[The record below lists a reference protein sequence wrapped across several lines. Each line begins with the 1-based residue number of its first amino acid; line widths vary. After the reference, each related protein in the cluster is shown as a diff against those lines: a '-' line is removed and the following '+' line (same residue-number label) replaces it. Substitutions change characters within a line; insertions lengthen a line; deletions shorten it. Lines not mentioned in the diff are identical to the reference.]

1 MFSKACEY
9 SIMAASFLATRQ
21 NGHKRARLPEIA
33 KAIGSPEAFTAKI
46 LQQLVKKKIF
56 WSIKGP
62 NGGFELA
69 KDAGEISLY
78 QIVLAIDGEDLFN
91 SCALGFK
98 NCSGSHP
105 CPVHH
110 KFKAV
115 RDHLAGTL
123 HTTTLA
129 EIAKGIKDG
138 KSFLQSIEP

>member
-9 SIMAASFLATRQ
+9 SIMAASFLALRQ
-21 NGHKRARLPEIA
+21 RENKRTRLPEIA
-33 KAIGSPEAFTAKI
+33 KAIESPEAFTAKI

-69 KDAGEISLY
+69 RDAKEISLY
-78 QIVLAIDGEDLFN
+78 EIVVAIDGEDLFT

-98 NCSGSHP
+98 NCSGTHP

-115 RDHLAGTL
+115 RDHLSGIL
-123 HTTTLA
+123 HTTNL
-129 EIAKGIKDG
+129 EELGEGIKDG
-138 KSFLQSIEP
+138 KSFLSSIKM